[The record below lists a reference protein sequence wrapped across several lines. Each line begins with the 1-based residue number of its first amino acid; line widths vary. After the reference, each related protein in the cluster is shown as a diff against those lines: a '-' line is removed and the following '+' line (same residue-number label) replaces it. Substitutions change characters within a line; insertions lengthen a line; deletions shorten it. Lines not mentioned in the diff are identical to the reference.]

1 MTAVHFMQH
10 SACPPL
16 TLPQAH
22 YDDLKAEHDEAQ
34 QQLEERTAELAAARK
49 EARAAAN
56 QVGCAA
62 LGWEVLVSVG
72 KEAGLL
78 ATQLVEAGRAVALLA
93 SAPSTTGMPF
103 EPCFRPAGRAVAAG
117 GQGAAAER

>member
-1 MTAVHFMQH
+1 MQR
-10 SACPPL
+10 SACPSL

-34 QQLEERTAELAAARK
+34 RQLEERTDELAAARK

-56 QVGCAA
+56 QVGCAG
-62 LGWEVLVSVG
+62 LCWEVLVWVG

-78 ATQLVEAGRAVALLA
+78 ATQPTQPVEAGQAMALLG
-93 SAPSTTGMPF
+93 SAPSTTHMSS
-103 EPCFRPAGRAVAAG
+103 EPCLPPAGRAVAAG